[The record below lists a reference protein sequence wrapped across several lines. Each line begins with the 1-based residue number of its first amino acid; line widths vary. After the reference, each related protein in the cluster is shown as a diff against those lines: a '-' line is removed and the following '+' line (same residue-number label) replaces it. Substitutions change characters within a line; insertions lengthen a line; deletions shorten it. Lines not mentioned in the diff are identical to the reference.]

1 MSSYTESKI
10 DKSSLEIVF
19 EGKIKRKK
27 LEIDS
32 LSQEI
37 ENMKIRLIEGKE
49 HLAEVTS
56 NTLDLELAKP
66 LEEQN
71 ETEIINL
78 TYEIG
83 DDQTSLMDLED
94 DINQKIICLEDHK
107 KRLDHLEKVLFNH
120 VLSRIKPALPSS
132 NNLDDDD

>member
-19 EGKIKRKK
+19 AGKIKRKK

-37 ENMKIRLIEGKE
+37 ENMKLEFIETKE
-49 HLAEVTS
+49 LLAVFTS

-66 LEEQN
+66 LEEQD
-71 ETEIINL
+71 EREISNL
-78 TYEIG
+78 MYEIG
-83 DDQTSLMDLED
+83 EDETNLMCLEYN
-94 DINQKIICLEDHK
+94 INQKIICLEDHQ
-107 KRLDHLEKVLFNH
+107 KRLDHLEKVVFNH

>member
-37 ENMKIRLIEGKE
+37 ENMKLQFIESKELI
-49 HLAEVTS
+49 AEFTS

-66 LEEQN
+66 LEEQDEREISN
-71 ETEIINL
+71 LMYDIGEDETNL
-78 TYEIG
+78 
-83 DDQTSLMDLED
+83 MCLEY
-94 DINQKIICLEDHK
+94 DINQKIICLEDHQ

-132 NNLDDDD
+132 NNSDDDD